1 MANRFHPGRIAAA
14 VLGASIA
21 LMSAAPLAFADNG
34 NDNGDHGGYATP
46 RGPRDQAP
54 AAKSDAAFETNGL
67 NVKLVADSVE
77 TEQTLLIPV
86 TVNGQK
92 VFTYCVELNVNIHG
106 DVKMVEVPWDK
117 YPYEAAP
124 GDKDGGFKAHA
135 PKINWIL
142 QNSYPNVSAA
152 KLTQTLT
159 AAGVKLHNGLS
170 ASEAISATQSA
181 IWNMSDG
188 AKLDEGNPTPFDGK
202 DAGADVV
209 AAYHYLLDH
218 ATDLPQPNPA
228 MDLTPT
234 SATGKAGDLIG
245 PFKFTATDL
254 KDKVTVTPHLPNGVT
269 LTDKAGNPLGD
280 IKDGTEIFIKVPAGA
295 AADKGTFALDAKVH
309 LNAGRLFVG
318 SNARDGKP
326 SDKAITQS
334 LIVAKPTDV
343 KLHKEAVATW
353 TVGDTTPPSSTT
365 TTTKPT
371 TTTTTT
377 TPCVPSTSASPTTT
391 TTTKG
396 GDTTTST
403 PMPPSCATP
412 TPTTTADTNEL
423 AYTGASVI
431 GPVIAGIVL
440 IGAGIGALFFVRR
453 RKANHS

>member
-34 NDNGDHGGYATP
+34 NGSSDHGGYATP

-54 AAKSDAAFETNGL
+54 SAKSDADFEKNGL
-67 NVKLVADSVE
+67 NVHLVGDKFKS
-77 TEQTLLIPV
+77 EQTLLIPV

-92 VFTYCVELNVNIHG
+92 VYTYCVELNVDIDGN
-106 DVKMVEVPWDK
+106 VKMVEVPWDK
-117 YPYEAAP
+117 YPYEATP

-135 PKINWIL
+135 GKINWIL
-142 QNSYPNVSAA
+142 QNSYPNVGAD
-152 KLTQTLT
+152 KLTQTLA

-170 ASEAISATQSA
+170 AAEAISATQSA
-181 IWNMSDG
+181 IWNLSDG
-188 AKLDEGNPTPFDGK
+188 AKLDESNPTPFDGK

-218 ATDLPQPNPA
+218 ATDLPQPTA
-228 MDLTPT
+228 SMDLTPP

-245 PFKFTATDL
+245 PFKVTASNVTG
-254 KDKVTVTPHLPNGVT
+254 KITVTPHLPNGVT
-269 LTDKAGNPLGD
+269 LTDKDGKALGD
-280 IKDGTEIFIKVPAGA
+280 VVNGTEVFIKVPAGA
-295 AADKGTFALDAKVH
+295 AADKGSFALDAKVH

-318 SNARDGKP
+318 SNGRDGKP

-334 LIVAKPTDV
+334 LIVAKPTDIN
-343 KLHKEAVATW
+343 LHKEAVATW

-371 TTTTTT
+371 TPTTTTQ
-377 TPCVPSTSASPTTT
+377 PCVPSTSPTTT
-391 TTTKG
+391 TTSPNG
-396 GDTTTST
+396 GGTTSSST
-403 PMPPSCATP
+403 PMPPSCNTP
-412 TPTTTADTNEL
+412 TPTTSADTNEL